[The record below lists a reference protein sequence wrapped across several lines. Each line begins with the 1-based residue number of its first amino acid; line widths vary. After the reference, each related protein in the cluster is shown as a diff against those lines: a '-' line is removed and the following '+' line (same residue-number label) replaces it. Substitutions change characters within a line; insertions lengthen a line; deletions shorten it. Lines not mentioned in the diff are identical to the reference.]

1 VLYQGTFKLVKNL
14 PPYGDG
20 RWHLFDIIADPGETR
35 DLAAADP
42 ARFTA
47 MQAAWAAW
55 ARANKVLPM
64 PAGYSA
70 PRQIEANATRDL
82 MPRRLAPII
91 ATLGLLLFGLWTA
104 RRWHQGRPAR

>member
-1 VLYQGTFKLVKNL
+1 
-14 PPYGDG
+14 
-20 RWHLFDIIADPGETR
+20 
-35 DLAAADP
+35 
-42 ARFTA
+42 
-47 MQAAWAAW
+47 
-55 ARANKVLPM
+55 M